1 MIKVLKSNS
10 NVELRNLE
18 VNRVENL
25 TLESDLM
32 QAQGAMNAEA
42 AKLADLSLKIP
53 KEDARKELK
62 RCKQSTKKKES
73 RKLYDRSRLKLVK
86 TSPLLWIRPT
96 LQ

>member
-1 MIKVLKSNS
+1 MTTTTTLTSAGSSKGMIKVLKSNS

-25 TLESDLM
+25 TLESDLT
-32 QAQGAMNAEA
+32 QAQGAANAA

-62 RCKQSTKKKES
+62 RVQA
-73 RKLYDRSRLKLVK
+73 
-86 TSPLLWIRPT
+86 
-96 LQ
+96 